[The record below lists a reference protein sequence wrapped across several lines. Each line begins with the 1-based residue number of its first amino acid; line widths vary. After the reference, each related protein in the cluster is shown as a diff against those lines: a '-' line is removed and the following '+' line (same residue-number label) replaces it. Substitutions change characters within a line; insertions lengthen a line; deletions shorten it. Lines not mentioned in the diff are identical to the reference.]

1 MQPAHLRPV
10 PSRPAGLVE
19 QTAAASHV
27 AARLPGLS
35 EGQARA
41 LSLIVLAGRPRAATA
56 AETSASPEELAASLA
71 AARKA
76 LRRTLGPLSGSGWC
90 ERAER
95 LISDRLDG
103 ELGERDVARLD
114 AHLRNCPRCV
124 EHERKLVQ
132 ATDALVAS
140 FAGAAAEPAPA
151 AVLSIVEPPQAAAEE
166 APPERPVSAPE
177 SAEARDPRG
186 IASAGAWR
194 ALLVVAIILALVSI
208 GLSVAAILGAQI

>member
-10 PSRPAGLVE
+10 PSRLAAPGE
-19 QTAAASHV
+19 PGPAASHV
-27 AARLPGLS
+27 AASLPGVS
-35 EGQARA
+35 EGHARA
-41 LSLIVLAGRPRAATA
+41 LSLMALAGRTREEAA
-56 AETSASPEELAASLA
+56 AETGASPEELSASLA

-103 ELGERDVARLD
+103 ELGDRDAARLD
-114 AHLRNCPRCV
+114 VHLRNCPRCV

-140 FAGAAAEPAPA
+140 FAGAAVEPAPA